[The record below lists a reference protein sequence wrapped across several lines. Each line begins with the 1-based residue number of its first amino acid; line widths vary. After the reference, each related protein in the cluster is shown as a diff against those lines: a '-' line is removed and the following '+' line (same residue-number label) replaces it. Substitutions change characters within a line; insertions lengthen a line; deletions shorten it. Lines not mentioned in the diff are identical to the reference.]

1 MVVGWIDPE
10 TTDCGLAADTVAAD
24 AAGVAGDAAAAAADT
39 AGDAVAADA
48 AAADPWAVRRDDVRL
63 FWRFLENFLRSIVKL
78 CLVYAN
84 IYIMHFVGADR
95 AIRECGRER
104 EDLVGWLVL

>member
-1 MVVGWIDPE
+1 MVGWIDPV
-10 TTDCGLAADTVAAD
+10 TTDCGL
-24 AAGVAGDAAAAAADT
+24 AADT

-48 AAADPWAVRRDDVRL
+48 AVADPWEVRRVYVRL
-63 FWRFLENFLRSIVKL
+63 FWRFLENFLISIVKL

-104 EDLVGWLVL
+104 EDLVGVGWYFSLR